1 MPYYFD
7 ELYNINSNYNHQLVF
22 HLNVGSDAYYEYI
35 NNNKYKFTNSKN
47 NIEIIIH
54 TLNAL

>member
-35 NNNKYKFTNSKN
+35 NNNKYQFTNSKK
-47 NIEIIIH
+47 NIEIII
-54 TLNAL
+54 

>member
-1 MPYYFD
+1 MSNYFD

-22 HLNVGSDAYYEYI
+22 HLNVGSDASYKYI
-35 NNNKYKFTNSKN
+35 NNNKYKFTNSNN

>member
-1 MPYYFD
+1 MSNYFD
-7 ELYNINSNYNHQLVF
+7 ELYNINSNYNHQLFF
-22 HLNVGSDAYYEYI
+22 HINYVPDGTYECI
-35 NNNKYKFTNSKN
+35 NNNIYQFKNSKR

>member
-1 MPYYFD
+1 MPNYFD
-7 ELYNINSNYNHQLVF
+7 ELYNINSNYNRQLVF
-22 HLNVGSDAYYEYI
+22 HLNAGSDGTYEYI